1 MSVHLGHLCFKWCD
15 ELPCIE
21 NSFAENTWSY
31 SEVSLGVRGCQA
43 VLQLLGIML
52 MGRRE
57 SLRLLFPPQ
66 ILDIISQRSG
76 LNFLLPLVKN
86 SHVKGIASIALAAGL
101 PHGSDVLLQGNL
113 ISCLAEKPQQCDLS
127 PETALRSVSIFI
139 VYLDESQFN
148 KMLLSAQFS
157 HH

>member
-1 MSVHLGHLCFKWCD
+1 M
-15 ELPCIE
+15 
-21 NSFAENTWSY
+21 
-31 SEVSLGVRGCQA
+31 
-43 VLQLLGIML
+43 LQLLGIML

-57 SLRLLFPPQ
+57 SLCLLFPPQ